1 MRPSTCCSGLI
12 REGKGLT
19 SRIFARSHLSLEN
32 IRKEIEGRT
41 VFREK
46 VSTSVEIPFSAET
59 KRVLQFAA
67 EEADRLLH
75 NYIGTEHLLLGIL
88 REERSV
94 AASILMEKGMR
105 LNTVREDIVAAAQRE
120 DHADARQ
127 GNAAARRVQPRPDRG
142 GDEEPARSAGRP
154 RHELE
159 RVQQVLCRRTKNNAV
174 LIGEPGVGK
183 TAIVEGLAQKIV
195 YGDVPHF
202 LADKRILALDISLIV
217 AGTKYRGQFEER
229 LKAIMKEL
237 TENPNIIVFIDE
249 LHTLVG
255 AGSAEGSLDAANILK
270 PALSRGEIRCIGA
283 TTPAEYRKYIEKDR
297 SLERR
302 FQAIKVDPP
311 RETRDDRNPDGR
323 EGSLREVP
331 SRRVHARGDRGG
343 GLPVE
348 PLHHRSL
355 PARQGDRPGRRGRR
369 ARQAARG
376 GLQRGVRRDQ
386 QAASASP
393 SSRWRTR
400 VSEKDFEKAQFYR
413 EQEVQARENLQ
424 FVREK
429 FDVKSNAPQGRSSA
443 RPRST
448 RSSRSGP
455 ACR

>member
-1 MRPSTCCSGLI
+1 MFERYTERARRVLFFARYEASQLGSISIETEHLLLGLI

-105 LNTVREDIVAAAQRE
+105 LHTVREDIVQLLNEKTTLTRVKETPLLAEFSRDLTEAAMKNVL
-120 DHADARQ
+120 DPL
-127 GNAAARRVQPRPDRG
+127 V
-142 GDEEPARSAGRP
+142 GRDY
-154 RHELE
+154 ELE

-202 LADKRILALDISLIV
+202 LADKRLLALDISLIV

-237 TENPNIIVFIDE
+237 TENPNVIVFIDE

-283 TTPAEYRKYIEKDR
+283 T
-297 SLERR
+297 SC
-302 FQAIKVDPP
+302 V
-311 RETRDDRNPDGR
+311 
-323 EGSLREVP
+323 
-331 SRRVHARGDRGG
+331 
-343 GLPVE
+343 
-348 PLHHRSL
+348 
-355 PARQGDRPGRRGRR
+355 RR
-369 ARQAARG
+369 ATARSSA
-376 GLQRGVRRDQ
+376 RST
-386 QAASASP
+386 AASASP
-393 SSRWRTR
+393 SSRWRTPSR
-400 VSEKDFEKAQFYR
+400 RRTSRRRSSTASRKCR
-413 EQEVQARENLQ
+413 RARTCSSSA
-424 FVREK
+424 R
-429 FDVKSNAPQGRSSA
+429 SSTSSRAPAASSSA
-443 RPRST
+443 RPTST
-448 RSSRSGP
+448 RW
-455 ACR
+455 CRN